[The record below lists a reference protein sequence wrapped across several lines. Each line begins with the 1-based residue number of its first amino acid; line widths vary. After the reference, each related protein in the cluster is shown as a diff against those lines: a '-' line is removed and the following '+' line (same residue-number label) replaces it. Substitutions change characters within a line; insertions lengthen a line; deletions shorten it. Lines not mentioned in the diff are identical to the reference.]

1 MFTTMVL
8 TESEK
13 QQWVRKY
20 AERIIGLWQKQHP
33 HFPIDQ
39 NYTQHLTDQ
48 LDEFFDD
55 NLKKELIETT
65 Y

>member
-1 MFTTMVL
+1 MITAMVL
-8 TESEK
+8 TDSEK

-20 AERIIGLWQKQHP
+20 AERIIELWQDQCP

-39 NYTQHLTDQ
+39 NYTQHLSDQ

-55 NLKKELIETT
+55 NLKRELIETT